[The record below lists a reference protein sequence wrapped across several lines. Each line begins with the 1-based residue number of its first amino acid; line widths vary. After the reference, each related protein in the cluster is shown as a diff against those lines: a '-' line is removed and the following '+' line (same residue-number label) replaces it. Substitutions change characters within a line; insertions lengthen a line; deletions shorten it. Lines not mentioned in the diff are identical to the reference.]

1 MSAKTTGRHPHRG
14 ARWLTYGGI
23 ALINVLVLGL
33 FAAYFSGQKVDLLL
47 VIDLV
52 GNTVATATGLLGI
65 WYFFQAEALN
75 MDSARTLQCIT
86 ETVADLRSPMP
97 SSALQDSYH
106 SAPGPEVRA

>member
-1 MSAKTTGRHPHRG
+1 M
-14 ARWLTYGGI
+14 YGGI
-23 ALINVLVLGL
+23 AVTNVLVLGL

-52 GNTVATATGLLGI
+52 GNTVATATGLLGV

-75 MDSARTLQCIT
+75 MDSARTLQRIT

-97 SSALQDSYH
+97 SSALRVSH
-106 SAPGPEVRA
+106 HTTPGPEARA